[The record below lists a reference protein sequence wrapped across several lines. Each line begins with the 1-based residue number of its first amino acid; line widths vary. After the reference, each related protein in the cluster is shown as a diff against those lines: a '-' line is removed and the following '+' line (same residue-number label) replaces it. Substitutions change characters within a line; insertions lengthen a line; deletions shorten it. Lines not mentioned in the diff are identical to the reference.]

1 MKKIFFCAI
10 ASLCMIV
17 VACFAFSA
25 SAAEVVDSGSCGK
38 NGSNLTW
45 ALDDAGVLTIS
56 GSGDMKNFTSSSH
69 APWYSYRG
77 SITDV
82 VIGDSVTTIGN
93 YAFAYCDSL
102 TSVTIPDSVTT
113 IGDYAFDYCD
123 SLTSVTIPDS
133 VTTISDY
140 AFRNCTSLTSVTIP
154 DSVTTIGDLAFAYC
168 DSLTSVTIPDSV
180 TTIGD
185 LAFYNC
191 NSIEKVYIT
200 SLESWM
206 NISFLNAGSSPLCYG
221 ADLYLNGELLTEL
234 IIPDSITT
242 INSYWFRGCTSI
254 TSVTIPDSVTTIGE
268 YAFDYC
274 DSLTSVTIP
283 DSVTT
288 IGVYAF
294 RNCYSIEKVYIT
306 SLESWTNISFYD
318 SYSSPLYYGA
328 DLYLNGKLLTELII
342 PDSITTINSYSFRQ
356 CTSLTNVTIGTGITS
371 IENQFS
377 GCTNL
382 ENIIIPTSVTSISTS
397 AFDSLKLI
405 IHGFTGSTADTFS
418 ATKGIAFVSLDGF
431 MANYIDGG
439 KCGDNATWE
448 LYRNGKL
455 IINGTGKMYDGNITT
470 SSYVRSVEIAD
481 GITTIGNSAFYGRD
495 SLTSV
500 TIPDSV
506 TTIGEEAFYSCD
518 SLASVTIGDSVT
530 TIGNCAFEYCYSLA
544 SVTIPDSVTTIGN
557 SAFYG
562 CDSLTSVTIP
572 DSVTTIGNSAF
583 YYCKSLASVT
593 IPDSVTT
600 IGDYAFRN
608 CDGLTSFTIPDSVTT
623 IGRCAFYEC
632 NSLASVTIGDSVTT
646 IGNYAFENCN
656 NIEKV
661 NITSLDS
668 WMNISFSNA
677 GSTPLYYGADLY
689 LNGTKLINL
698 TIPATQESIKNYA
711 FYGCESLKTITIPNT
726 TTSIPDSAFK
736 GCNNATIYGYAGSTA
751 ETTARSLVL
760 PFVALDEGWQAKL
773 MYNGK
778 CGNNL
783 MWQLY
788 QNGDLVLSFMN
799 SATSDVIYDYT
810 SSSLPTWN
818 TYSTLVRNVV
828 FPKGITRVGDY
839 AFDQLTG
846 IVTVSYSGDEDSWK
860 ETELGTGN
868 LPLEKAYIIYGEAMN
883 VNINYKDVVKT
894 TATVNGKVIPV
905 IINLEAGTIWQE
917 LKDNLIYSDYTDV
930 IVYDHD
936 GNLIDTE
943 DLLCTGFILHHINK
957 DGAVIEEILISV
969 SGDVTGDSAVNVDDI
984 QNVVAHLAGEDNE
997 LNKIA
1002 IDKDL
1007 NDVLTM
1013 EELNTFIATF
1023 R

>member
-1 MKKIFFCAI
+1 MKKICFCAI
-10 ASLCMIV
+10 VSLCMIV

-25 SAAEVVDSGSCGK
+25 GAAEIVKSGTCGAD
-38 NGSNLTW
+38 GGNLTW
-45 ALDDAGVLTIS
+45 ALDDDGVLTVS
-56 GSGDMKNFTSSSH
+56 GSGDMKNFTRSSYI
-69 APWYSYRG
+69 PWYSYRG
-77 SITDV
+77 SITNV
-82 VIGDSVTTIGN
+82 VIGDGVTSIGDHAFESCIKLTSVTISDSITTIGNYTFISCVNLTSITIPNSVTSIGNYAFNHCIKLTNVTIGDSVTTIGDS
-93 YAFAYCDSL
+93 AFYSCDSLTSISIPDSVATIGSSAFENCDSL

-113 IGDYAFDYCD
+113 IGNYAFYDCD
-123 SLTSVTIPDS
+123 NLTSITIPDS
-133 VTTISDY
+133 VTTIGDS
-140 AFRNCTSLTSVTIP
+140 AFYSCDSLTSITIPDSVTTIGDDAFYSCTSLTSVTIP
-154 DSVTTIGDLAFAYC
+154 DSVTTIGNSAFYSCTSLTSVTIGDSVTTIGDDAFYSC
-168 DSLTSVTIPDSV
+168 TSLTSVTIPDSV
-180 TTIGD
+180 TTIGRY
-185 LAFYNC
+185 AFY
-191 NSIEKVYIT
+191 E
-200 SLESWM
+200 
-206 NISFLNAGSSPLCYG
+206 
-221 ADLYLNGELLTEL
+221 
-234 IIPDSITT
+234 
-242 INSYWFRGCTSI
+242 
-254 TSVTIPDSVTTIGE
+254 
-268 YAFDYC
+268 C
-274 DSLTSVTIP
+274 DSLTSVTIG

-288 IGVYAF
+288 IGNDAF
-294 RNCYSIEKVYIT
+294 
-306 SLESWTNISFYD
+306 
-318 SYSSPLYYGA
+318 SSC
-328 DLYLNGKLLTELII
+328 DN
-342 PDSITTINSYSFRQ
+342 
-356 CTSLTNVTIGTGITS
+356 LTNVTIGTGITS

-377 GCTNL
+377 ECTNL
-382 ENIIIPTSVTSISTS
+382 ENIIIPTNVTSISAS

-405 IHGFTGSTADTFS
+405 IHGFTGSTADTFA
-418 ATKGIAFVSLDGF
+418 ATNGVAFVSLDGF

-455 IINGTGKMYDGNITT
+455 IINGTGEMYNKNITT
-470 SSYVRSVEIAD
+470 SSYVRSVEITV
-481 GITTIGNSAFYGRD
+481 GITTIGDEAFRSCD

-506 TTIGEEAFYSCD
+506 TTIGNHAFYD
-518 SLASVTIGDSVT
+518 
-530 TIGNCAFEYCYSLA
+530 
-544 SVTIPDSVTTIGN
+544 
-557 SAFYG
+557 

-583 YYCKSLASVT
+583 C
-593 IPDSVTT
+593 
-600 IGDYAFRN
+600 N
-608 CDGLTSFTIPDSVTT
+608 CDSLTSFTIPNSITS
-623 IGRCAFYEC
+623 IGNNAFYNC
-632 NSLASVTIGDSVTT
+632 NILTSVTIPNSVTS
-646 IGNYAFENCN
+646 IGSHAFYNCN

-661 NITSLDS
+661 YITSLEA
-668 WMNISFSNA
+668 WMNTSFYNSY
-677 GSTPLYYGADLY
+677 STPLYYGADLY
-689 LNGTKLINL
+689 LNGEKLINL
-698 TIPATQESIKNYA
+698 TIPSTQESIKNYA

-726 TTSIPDSAFK
+726 TSSIPDSAFK
-736 GCNNATIYGYAGSTA
+736 GCNNATIYGYVGSTA
-751 ETTARSLVL
+751 ETTARANIL
-760 PFVALDEGWQAKL
+760 PFVALDEGWQPKL
-773 MYNGK
+773 SYNGK
-778 CGNNL
+778 CGNNV

-828 FPKGITRVGDY
+828 FPKGITKVGDY

-860 ETELGTGN
+860 ETVIGTGN

-905 IINLEAGTIWQE
+905 IINLEAGTVWQE

-957 DGAVIEEILISV
+957 NGAVIEEILISV